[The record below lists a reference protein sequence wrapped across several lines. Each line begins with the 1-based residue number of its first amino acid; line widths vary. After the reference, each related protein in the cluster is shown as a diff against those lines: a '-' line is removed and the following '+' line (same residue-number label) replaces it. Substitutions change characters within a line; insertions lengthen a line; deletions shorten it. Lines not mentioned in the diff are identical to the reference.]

1 MSKSSIY
8 RKARCFRGQKQLEM
22 RKLYKPKRYLPGQII
37 MLEDTTSD
45 LTIGEMRCGRRTFL
59 KRCTICGKM
68 SLGVGWA
75 NLEGVGTH
83 FKSCGH
89 WTMLHIPTL
98 MSFTGNLFDRMIK
111 GGKKDTR
118 RSSGGTKLWP

>member
-8 RKARCFRGQKQLEM
+8 RKARCFRGQKQLER

-45 LTIGEMRCGRRTFL
+45 LTIGE
-59 KRCTICGKM
+59 I
-68 SLGVGWA
+68 GVGWVK
-75 NLEGVGTH
+75 LEGVGTH

-111 GGKKDTR
+111 K
-118 RSSGGTKLWP
+118 